1 MPLFYLNLRPVIIS
15 KPLNVKQINRGN
27 FIFFLLLIFILP
39 SCHVGRYIWW
49 NLADI
54 DDYKKFPSVEIDN
67 SDKVFEFFYPEQ
79 NFTFEIPEKYNGD
92 KKPPDFESFLDKNKT
107 VAFLVIR
114 NDTLIYENYFRKY
127 ADSSVIQSFSTSK
140 AFVSA
145 LVGIAMDEGYIYS
158 TSQSITFFLKE
169 LENKPG
175 FNKITIEDLLNM
187 RSGIKYTEGYANPF
201 GEIAKYYYGTN
212 LEKFV
217 TRLKIEEEPDTTYNY
232 IGVNTLLLSL
242 IVERAT
248 NTKLNEYTEAKLW
261 KPLGMEYNATW
272 SVDSKKNQTVKS
284 FCCLNARA
292 RDFAKFGRLYLNN
305 GNWNGEQIVTEK
317 WVENSTSIINDSR
330 DSQGYPYTYQW
341 RVLENGS
348 FFAKG
353 ILGQYIFVYPE
364 KNLIFVRFGKKY
376 AGIDWTDFF
385 LEISK
390 QL

>member
-1 MPLFYLNLRPVIIS
+1 LPLFLYKFAPCYNFEIF
-15 KPLNVKQINRGN
+15 NVKQIRRGN
-27 FIFFLLLIFILP
+27 FFLLLLLVFLLP

-54 DDYKKFPSVEIDN
+54 DDYKKFPSVDIGN
-67 SDKVFEFFYPEQ
+67 SEEVFEFYYPTE
-79 NFTFEIPEKYNGD
+79 NFTFEIPEKYNDD

-114 NDTLIYENYFRKY
+114 NDSLIYENYFRKY
-127 ADSSVIQSFSTSK
+127 ADSTVIQSFSTSK

-145 LVGIAMDEGYIYS
+145 LVGIAIDEGYIYS
-158 TSQSITFFLKE
+158 TSQPITFFLKE
-169 LENKPG
+169 LENKSG
-175 FNKITIEDLLNM
+175 FDKITIEDLLNM
-187 RSGIKYTEGYANPF
+187 RSGIKYNEGYANPF

-217 TRLKIEEEPDTTYNY
+217 SRLKIEEEADQNYNY

-248 NTKLNEYTEAKLW
+248 NTKLNEYTESKLW
-261 KPLGMEYNATW
+261 KPLGMEFDATW

-305 GNWNGEQIVTEK
+305 GNWNGEQIVPEK
-317 WVENSTSIINDSR
+317 WVEKSTTIINDSR

-353 ILGQYIFVYPE
+353 ILGQYIFVFPE

-376 AGIDWTDFF
+376 AGIDWADLF
-385 LEISK
+385 LELSE

>member
-1 MPLFYLNLRPVIIS
+1 MVIKNHRTLR
-15 KPLNVKQINRGN
+15 
-27 FIFFLLLIFILP
+27 
-39 SCHVGRYIWW
+39 
-49 NLADI
+49 
-54 DDYKKFPSVEIDN
+54 
-67 SDKVFEFFYPEQ
+67 
-79 NFTFEIPEKYNGD
+79 
-92 KKPPDFESFLDKNKT
+92 SFLDKNKT

-145 LVGIAMDEGYIYS
+145 LVGIAIDEGYIYS

-217 TRLKIEEEPDTTYNY
+217 TRLKIEEEPDQTYNY

-248 NTKLNEYTEAKLW
+248 NTKLNELHSSQVMETIRN
-261 KPLGMEYNATW
+261 GVQCNMEY
-272 SVDSKKNQTVKS
+272 
-284 FCCLNARA
+284 R
-292 RDFAKFGRLYLNN
+292 
-305 GNWNGEQIVTEK
+305 
-317 WVENSTSIINDSR
+317 
-330 DSQGYPYTYQW
+330 
-341 RVLENGS
+341 
-348 FFAKG
+348 
-353 ILGQYIFVYPE
+353 
-364 KNLIFVRFGKKY
+364 
-376 AGIDWTDFF
+376 
-385 LEISK
+385 
-390 QL
+390 